1 MTDCQG
7 QRFSVD
13 CPSRLLFDQIADKWS
28 MMVLT
33 VLDNGPL
40 RFNTVKRRLEGV
52 TQKALTQCLRR
63 LERNGLVIR
72 HVRPIS
78 PVAVEYE
85 LTSLGHTV
93 LPPFRALYKWTME
106 HLDDVNA
113 ARQAFDNRT
122 AASSDVPR
130 FTNSA
135 VMAGSAL
142 T

>member
-1 MTDCQG
+1 MMECQG

-33 VLDNGPL
+33 VLDDGPL
-40 RFNTVKRRLEGV
+40 RFNTVKRQLEGV

-63 LERNGLVIR
+63 LERNGLVAR
-72 HVRPIS
+72 HVRPVS

-85 LTSLGHTV
+85 LTPLGHTV
-93 LPPFRALYKWTME
+93 LPPFQALYRWTME
-106 HLDDVNA
+106 HLDDVNT
-113 ARQAFDNRT
+113 ARQAFDGRT
-122 AASSDVPR
+122 AASLDALPL
-130 FTNSA
+130 TKSA
-135 VMAGSAL
+135 MVASSAL